1 MTNHYVGEI
10 GTEIIVDCGVN
21 ITGATP
27 TTLKVKKPDGTEVE
41 WTATIYNSNYLKYTT
56 TSGDFDQSGT
66 YTLQAALTLTGWIGL
81 GDVATF
87 EVYSAFYRA
96 YPNN

>member
-1 MTNHYVGEI
+1 MTDHYTDEI
-10 GTEIIVDCGVN
+10 GTEIIVDCGVD
-21 ITGATP
+21 ISGATP

-56 TSGDFDQSGT
+56 ILGDFNQSGT
-66 YTLQAALTLTGWIGL
+66 YVLQTSLTLTGWTGL

-87 EVYSAFYRA
+87 EIYAPYHRA

>member
-1 MTNHYVGEI
+1 MTKHYVGEI
-10 GTEIIVDCGVN
+10 GTVIIVDCGVD

-27 TTLKVKKPDGTEVE
+27 TTIKVKKPDGTEVE
-41 WTATIYNSNYLKYTT
+41 WTATIYDSNYLKYTT
-56 TSGDFDQSGT
+56 ISGDFDQSGT
-66 YTLQAALTLTGWIGL
+66 YVLQASLTLTGWIGL